1 MSRCGHNI
9 WDKLW
14 LRINFGLGC
23 LCTDTHTKALYL
35 FMHRY
40 TYKSTLSVYAQ
51 THLQKHYLSTD
62 TTECEH
68 LGSNNELIKMHY
80 DNGWPEE
87 LPPTQ
92 KLYRD

>member
-1 MSRCGHNI
+1 
-9 WDKLW
+9 
-14 LRINFGLGC
+14 
-23 LCTDTHTKALYL
+23 
-35 FMHRY
+35 MHKH

-62 TTECEH
+62 ATECEH
-68 LGSNNELIKMHY
+68 SGSNNELIKMHY
-80 DNGWPEE
+80 DNGWPED